1 MITPARGPSASANSL
16 RSAVNIHLASSMAG
30 YHLVEQAARMPLRT
44 RSPQHAHAARAGAQL
59 TFAASHL
66 AALHF
71 LRRQCATR
79 RPCSPSTA
87 AWGQSSRSSGRLE
100 PAPPLPLSVDVPF
113 SFAGVSYPAVPF
125 SALCHFP
132 DRHLPPTGNIR
143 MSKTSAPDALSMPR
157 CATCSDHAL
166 NVSAR
171 PAFRP
176 QPGTQGVVR
185 PRRAD
190 VLVCSVV
197 LSSSVVVD
205 VYSYARLCI
214 RYTKSR
220 AKAGRALP
228 HASASIGLV
237 VLTVLQCCSCS
248 GRTSENPSG
257 WQCCSGWQSYNV
269 LCYATLLLCPSRAGQ
284 HAS

>member
-1 MITPARGPSASANSL
+1 
-16 RSAVNIHLASSMAG
+16 
-30 YHLVEQAARMPLRT
+30 
-44 RSPQHAHAARAGAQL
+44 
-59 TFAASHL
+59 
-66 AALHF
+66 
-71 LRRQCATR
+71 
-79 RPCSPSTA
+79 
-87 AWGQSSRSSGRLE
+87 
-100 PAPPLPLSVDVPF
+100 
-113 SFAGVSYPAVPF
+113 
-125 SALCHFP
+125 
-132 DRHLPPTGNIR
+132 
-143 MSKTSAPDALSMPR
+143 MSKTSAPDALSMSR

-257 WQCCSGWQSYNV
+257 WQWCSGWQSYIM
-269 LCYATLLLCPSRAGQ
+269 LCYATLLLCPRAQRGDTQRGRHAKHSLELFGAILSHHGQ
-284 HAS
+284 PLHYPTLEALAS